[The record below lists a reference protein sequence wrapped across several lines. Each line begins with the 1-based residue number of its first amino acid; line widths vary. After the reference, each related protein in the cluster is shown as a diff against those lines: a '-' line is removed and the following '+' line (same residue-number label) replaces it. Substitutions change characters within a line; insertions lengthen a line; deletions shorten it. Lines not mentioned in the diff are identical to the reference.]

1 MDLNLEKYH
10 LNEEQKSFLQE
21 ITFKILQKQ
30 PADPEEFLLDVLTNM
45 ESDILSKNKW
55 YVNINESIFIIN
67 SIIFITALNYG
78 IFG

>member
-45 ESDILSKNKW
+45 ESDILSKNK
-55 YVNINESIFIIN
+55 
-67 SIIFITALNYG
+67 
-78 IFG
+78 